1 VSEHEQGGMEMVREF
16 ARLLFESVEPAVVAQ
31 RAAVLGRALLRAPV
45 SGLYWR
51 PGRDSALVGEAV
63 SGDVGPGGDLDERL
77 PSGRTLVE
85 LAAKS
90 ARPFVT
96 SDARSDARVGPVASA
111 APTSSGDRYAAAIAV
126 PLLEDGQAQGGL
138 VVAAEPGRVF
148 DEHDVELAVA
158 FAGHAARAMS
168 IAERL
173 FQAERRG
180 WPTIED
186 SGPAPITVYVPAIW
200 GRRSSIGF
208 A

>member
-1 VSEHEQGGMEMVREF
+1 
-16 ARLLFESVEPAVVAQ
+16 LTP
-31 RAAVLGRALLRAPV
+31 
-45 SGLYWR
+45 
-51 PGRDSALVGEAV
+51 
-63 SGDVGPGGDLDERL
+63 GDVGPGGDLDERL

-96 SDARSDARVGPVASA
+96 SDARSDARVGPAAGA
-111 APTSSGDRYAAAIAV
+111 APPSGADRYAAAIAV
-126 PLLEDGQAQGGL
+126 PLLEDGHAQGGL

-158 FAGHAARAMS
+158 FAGHAARAMA

-173 FQAERRG
+173 FEAERRG

-186 SGPAPITVYVPAIW
+186 SGPAPITVYVPAVW

>member
-1 VSEHEQGGMEMVREF
+1 MEMVREF

-51 PGRDSALVGEAV
+51 PGRASALVGEAV

-96 SDARSDARVGPVASA
+96 SDARSDARVGQVAGA
-111 APTSSGDRYAAAIAV
+111 ADPASTADRYAAAIAV

-173 FQAERRG
+173 FEAERRG

-200 GRRSSIGF
+200 SRGRSSIGF